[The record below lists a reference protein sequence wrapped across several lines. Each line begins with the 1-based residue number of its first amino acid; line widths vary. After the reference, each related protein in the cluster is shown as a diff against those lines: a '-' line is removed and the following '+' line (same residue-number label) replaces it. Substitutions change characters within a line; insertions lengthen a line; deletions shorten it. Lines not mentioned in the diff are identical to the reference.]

1 MTSRYNFERVDYP
14 LLQGIRF
21 RRQVLTWGLGIVAWS
36 LLLGSTL
43 LAEEH
48 DSRLHWA
55 RTVLILA
62 GAITA
67 ILGRLALEDSV
78 KVGRAMLDHE
88 DVADAARQQL
98 LWHEGTDAVEV
109 RAIEDV
115 EPVALVDGWEYFGQ
129 VALNWRSHLALLSPT
144 DTGKSSF
151 LYLLL
156 GSMSRARE
164 VCLQPIEG
172 KGGAWVGVPDE
183 NVVRI
188 NFRPTLDD
196 AHRLCYRLHKTLDII
211 QQRVDA
217 DQWQGPQLVT
227 VIEEYLSLSST
238 LKKKG
243 GVFKPYGLSL
253 EISVEAYASVARGG
267 GGQLVLIS
275 QSPNAE
281 DLKFSGG
288 IRSNFRI
295 ACLGS
300 RFGGFDAIDRML
312 GNHNFVT
319 SRDRDRVEAEYQAA
333 KRLLFTERHPLVLT
347 NLLGKW
353 VCFPLP
359 YLTESQLAQLDIKSL
374 PVPAELL
381 VDDGWLPGTDEIG
394 TSDYPPQPETMHRP
408 KPATTT
414 IDLDDEPQLNLEAI
428 EGIIFEVLAGVTEP
442 MKAHEIKNKR
452 RPLKTV
458 DKDLFAVILAGLVKR
473 GELHQTDE
481 ENPRYSLP
489 PDSYLTGRG

>member
-14 LLQGIRF
+14 MLQGIRF
-21 RRQVLTWGLGIVAWS
+21 RRQVLTWGLGLVAWS

-48 DSRLHWA
+48 DNRLHWA
-55 RTVLILA
+55 RTVLITSA
-62 GAITA
+62 ATTA
-67 ILGRLALEDSV
+67 ILGRLGLEDSV

-98 LWHEGTDAVEV
+98 LWQEGTDAVEV
-109 RAIEDV
+109 RAIEETESV
-115 EPVALVDGWEYFGQ
+115 QLVDGWEYFGQ

-164 VCLQPIEG
+164 ICLQPIEG
-172 KGGAWVGVPDE
+172 KGAAWVGVPDA

-188 NFRPTLDD
+188 NFRPSVDD

-211 QQRVDA
+211 QQRVDSG
-217 DQWQGPQLVT
+217 DWEGPQLVT
-227 VIEEYLSLSST
+227 VIEEYLALSST

-243 GVFKPYGLSL
+243 GIFKPYGLSL

-267 GGQLVLIS
+267 GGQMVLIS

-288 IRSNFRI
+288 VRSNFRI
-295 ACLGS
+295 ACLGN
-300 RFGGFDAIDRML
+300 RFGGFDAVERML

-319 SRDRDRVEAEYQAA
+319 SRDRDRIEAEYQAA
-333 KRLLFTERHPLVLT
+333 KKSLFTERHPLVLT
-347 NLLGKW
+347 NLLGQW
-353 VCFPLP
+353 VCFPMP
-359 YLTESQLAQLDIKSL
+359 YLTEAQLALLDIKSL
-374 PVPAELL
+374 PVPPDLL

-394 TSDYPPQPETMHRP
+394 TSDYPSQPETINKP

-414 IDLDDEPQLNLEAI
+414 INLDEEPQLNLEAI
-428 EGIIFEVLAGVTEP
+428 EGIILEVLAGASEP
-442 MKAHEIKNKR
+442 LKAHEIKRKR
-452 RPLKTV
+452 RPLKNV
-458 DKDLFAVILAGLVKR
+458 DKDLFSKVLIGMARR
-473 GELHQTDE
+473 GDIHETE
-481 ENPRYSLP
+481 EQPPRYSLP
-489 PDSYLTGRG
+489 PV